1 MDSEART
8 WLAEKGYDAA
18 MGARPM
24 GRLIREEIRKPL
36 AEELLF
42 GALVGGGEVE
52 ISVENDL
59 LSFDYRAL
67 GASPRTEAVA
77 KITENS

>member
-1 MDSEART
+1 
-8 WLAEKGYDAA
+8 

-52 ISVENDL
+52 VSVQDEVLHFSYRQLDKPVRSKPQAEETSSVE
-59 LSFDYRAL
+59 
-67 GASPRTEAVA
+67 
-77 KITENS
+77 